1 MDKLTRISLAITA
14 AGFTGFGIAALI
26 APKWMLK
33 KVDIRP
39 RSNTGTVELRAMYG
53 GMELGLGAFFGY
65 CMTKDDF
72 AKPALMAQIGSI
84 GGLAAARVAG
94 MIASPPRKIMYPVA
108 AAEIAATAIAAVALK
123 KELVRSRLVDIPA

>member
-33 KVDIRP
+33 QVDIRP
-39 RSNTGTVELRAMYG
+39 KSNTGMVELRAMYG
-53 GMELGLGAFFGY
+53 GMEIGLGAFFAY
-65 CMTKDDF
+65 CMMKDDL
-72 AKPALMAQIGSI
+72 AKPALMAQVGSI

-94 MIASPPRKIMYPVA
+94 MVATPPRKVMYPVA
-108 AAEIAATAIAAVALK
+108 AAEVAATILGLIAMKRECA
-123 KELVRSRLVDIPA
+123 RSRLADIPA